1 MGAAEA
7 VWGVNVALPQIKNVM
22 ANSIKNE
29 QLVVTM
35 YFLKKLLLGQKVDK
49 QKYRLFAEVDT
60 SIVLLQGRTQDR
72 TFNIT
77 NSDEV
82 SD

>member
-1 MGAAEA
+1 
-7 VWGVNVALPQIKNVM
+7 M

-60 SIVLLQGRTQDR
+60 SIVLLQGRTEDR